1 MSTCPDKQNISEFNY
16 ERLRQNNLN
25 RIKEYYNTVLNQYS
39 TKYSEYS
46 SNLNSGTSEG
56 KENADFLMGERGEI
70 ITLNNHLIDI
80 KRKLNNLIQNDTANI
95 ITQKEKDV
103 QEKQQIKNNREK
115 INNYKSIIQKNTI
128 QNKSMIASF
137 DENKDFNKDHYY
149 KQLLLLFVNVILV
162 VIIVIFL
169 FKIITTKEKRN
180 NNLINFN

>member
-25 RIKEYYNTVLNQYS
+25 RIKEYYDTALNQYT

-46 SNLNSGTSEG
+46 TNLNSGTSEG

-80 KRKLNNLIQNDTANI
+80 KRQLNNLIQNDTANI

-103 QEKQQIKNNREK
+103 QEKNLIKSNREK
-115 INNYKSIIQKNTI
+115 INNYKSIIHKNNTENNSI
-128 QNKSMIASF
+128 MTSF
-137 DENKDFNKDHYY
+137 DENKDFNKGNNY
-149 KQLLLLFVNVILV
+149 KQLLLLFINVILV
-162 VIIVIFL
+162 IIIVVFL
-169 FKIITTKEKRN
+169 FKIITTKQKRN

>member
-1 MSTCPDKQNISEFNY
+1 MTTCPDKQNISEFNY

-25 RIKEYYNTVLNQYS
+25 RIKEYYNTALNQYS

-46 SNLNSGTSEG
+46 SNINTGTSEG
-56 KENADFLMGERGEI
+56 KENADFLMDERGEI

-80 KRKLNNLIQNDTANI
+80 KRQLNNLIQNDTANI

-103 QEKQQIKNNREK
+103 QEKHQIKNNREK
-115 INNYKSIIQKNTI
+115 INNYKSIIQKNNT
-128 QNKSMIASF
+128 QNKSMISSF
-137 DENKDFNKDHYY
+137 DENKDFNKENYY
-149 KQLLLLFVNVILV
+149 RQLLLIFINFILV
-162 VIIVIFL
+162 IVVVIFL